1 MGSSY
6 ARDGELRERGM
17 RRRGY
22 PQIRGVGFRR
32 ARVPRYRVGM
42 ARRRAVGAIGAITGL
57 ALFAACSGQP
67 ETPAP
72 TSLPTQA
79 VTPEPSTPPGGT
91 PEPTPFPTDQLPER
105 LSDLVTE
112 PVLPDEASEFTTD
125 GAAAFA
131 HYIIDATN
139 WAYAT
144 GDVAPLLDH
153 CSEDS
158 GYCTAVS
165 AEVGALN
172 DAGLARYGGL
182 GELAISSADLFSAEV
197 DALIYGA
204 VSLSAFVDLAADGSL
219 SESGDSTETDV
230 IFHLG
235 YIDAHWRLEAL
246 GRE

>member
-17 RRRGY
+17 RGRGY

-42 ARRRAVGAIGAITGL
+42 ARRRAVGVIGVIAGL
-57 ALFAACSGQP
+57 ALLAACSGQP

-72 TSLPTQA
+72 TSLPTQT

-139 WAYAT
+139 WAIAS
-144 GDVAPLLDH
+144 GDPGRLLES
-153 CSEDS
+153 CSDEAK
-158 GYCTAVS
+158 YCQ
-165 AEVGALN
+165 N
-172 DAGLARYGGL
+172 
-182 GELAISSADLFSAEV
+182 V
-197 DALIYGA
+197 DADVTAERDGVVVRHGGFTHLEATQVDLYQDDHR
-204 VSLSAFVDLAADGSL
+204 AFVTGTVHREPYVDIDEFGAASTQVGGSEFEVVFQL
-219 SESGDSTETDV
+219 VFDDNW
-230 IFHLG
+230 I
-235 YIDAHWRLEAL
+235 LEGA
-246 GRE
+246 GTP